1 MCVLADHQ
9 PANHQELELSFAKEK
24 STDAKMPEE
33 HSAQPI
39 STEFVGARRQG
50 TSEDSSKVMFVRN
63 SEHCAQPISTEFEGA
78 RTQRRIPDPNT
89 VTLVED
95 MERCAPSNSSKVE
108 DAAQGRPVRN

>member
-39 STEFVGARRQG
+39 STEFVGARRQR
-50 TSEDSSKVMFVRN
+50 TSEDSNKVMFVGN
-63 SEHCAQPISTEFEGA
+63 SEHCAQPIITEFEGA
-78 RTQRRIPDPNT
+78 RTQRRIP
-89 VTLVED
+89 
-95 MERCAPSNSSKVE
+95 
-108 DAAQGRPVRN
+108 